1 MTQRKILAGLDLGT
15 SKTCALVLEAA
26 DGAVRVLGSG
36 ISASAGM
43 RKGVI
48 VDIEQAAEAV
58 RSAVDDAEAAAGIRI
73 TRVIGGVAA
82 AHVSCAG
89 SYGVVGV
96 ADRAVT
102 ALDRQKAIDA
112 AGIMYVPVDR
122 EILHRVP
129 NEFVLD
135 GCDSVRNPV
144 GMPAVRLEARILVVT
159 ALAAE
164 VQKFSA
170 VCREASL
177 TLSRTVFGPLAAAG
191 AVLTERERN
200 EGAALVDI
208 GAGTTGIA
216 VFRNG
221 SPVHCAAV
229 GVGGSHLTNDL
240 AVGLRIPVAEAEE
253 LKLRHLDLAVPNPAG
268 SGAVRLGPGGSGREV
283 SRADLLRIAGPRCD
297 EMAAL
302 IRKELGSAASAEA
315 PLHVVLAGGASLL
328 RGFSA
333 LLEKILGLPVRIGS
347 PLMIQGL
354 RHEART
360 PVFAAAVGLG
370 LAGKP
375 DRDEPARTTPDTGAL
390 AGLRTAGRRMTGLF
404 RNLNFDK
411 NKKGVRYV

>member
-15 SKTCALVLEAA
+15 AKTRALVLET
-26 DGAVRVLGSG
+26 DGGAVRALGFGTSV
-36 ISASAGM
+36 SAGI

-58 RSAVDDAEAAAGIRI
+58 RSAVDDAEESAGVRI
-73 TRVIGGVAA
+73 TRVIGGVAS

-122 EILHRVP
+122 EILHKVP

-135 GCDSVRNPV
+135 GRDSIRNPV
-144 GMPAVRLEARILVVT
+144 GMQAVRLEARILVVT
-159 ALAAE
+159 APAAE
-164 VQKFSA
+164 VQKFSV
-170 VCREASL
+170 VCREAGL

-200 EGAALVDI
+200 EGAVLVDI

-221 SPVHCAAV
+221 APVHCAAV
-229 GVGGSHLTNDL
+229 GVGGAHLTNDL
-240 AVGLRIPVAEAEE
+240 AVGLRVTAAEAEE
-253 LKLRHLDLAVPNPAG
+253 LKLRHLSLAAQHQAANG
-268 SGAVRLGPGGSGREV
+268 TVRLGSNGSGREV
-283 SRADLLRIAGPRCD
+283 SAADLLSIAGPRCA

-302 IRKELGSAASAEA
+302 IRKEIVNAKTADA
-315 PLHVVLAGGASLL
+315 PLHVVLTGGASLL
-328 RGFSA
+328 PGFSELA
-333 LLEKILGLPVRIGS
+333 EKILGLPVRIGS
-347 PLMIQGL
+347 PLMIQGM

-360 PVFAAAVGLG
+360 PVFSAAVGLA

-375 DRDEPARTTPDTGAL
+375 EKDEAARETLDNGAL
-390 AGLRTAGRRMTGLF
+390 SGLRTAGRRLTGLF